1 MGLRELK
8 AERTRAAI
16 TSVATELFL
25 TQGYDDTT
33 MEQIAEK
40 AEVGASTLYRY
51 FVSKD
56 LLLLDWIVQWID
68 VGARLRLR
76 PRDEPLPVA
85 LRAAILEA
93 MQAPSPTGS
102 HDSDVR
108 LRRIIDDT
116 PGPRAR
122 LWDFVMQARATL
134 EEEVAARLDRPVD
147 DMLVLVTAHSAES
160 AHYLAAERMWD
171 GDGTLVA
178 EEVLDEV
185 LHGMHTVAPIL
196 PAIVASAP
204 ASKRA

>member
-8 AERTRAAI
+8 AERTRAAL
-16 TSVATELFL
+16 SAAATELFL
-25 TQGYDDTT
+25 TQGYDETT

-51 FVSKD
+51 FASKE
-56 LLLLDWIVQWID
+56 LLLLDWLVQSIE
-68 VGARLRLR
+68 VGEKLRLR

-93 MQAPSPTGS
+93 MHAPSPTGS
-102 HDSDVR
+102 HANDVR
-108 LRRIIDDT
+108 LRRIIDDN

-122 LWDFVMQARATL
+122 LWDFVMQARTTL
-134 EEEVAARLDRPVD
+134 EEEVGARLGRPAD
-147 DMLVLVTAHSAES
+147 DMLVLLTARSVDSAF
-160 AHYLAAERMWD
+160 YLAAERMWD

-185 LHGMHTVAPIL
+185 LDAMHTIAPIL
-196 PAIVASAP
+196 PATVVP
-204 ASKRA
+204 AADAKRA